1 LDEWTF
7 SPVQVSEDVP
17 IEDGRPI
24 LEIKNNRPVIEAP
37 DPLDS
42 WERDPHDIMHGWE
55 SDQYVI
61 WKKVY
66 LYFLHGEPRPVRVLD
81 GPRPPS
87 RWRGRT

>member
-1 LDEWTF
+1 
-7 SPVQVSEDVP
+7 
-17 IEDGRPI
+17 
-24 LEIKNNRPVIEAP
+24 
-37 DPLDS
+37 
-42 WERDPHDIMHGWE
+42 MHGWE